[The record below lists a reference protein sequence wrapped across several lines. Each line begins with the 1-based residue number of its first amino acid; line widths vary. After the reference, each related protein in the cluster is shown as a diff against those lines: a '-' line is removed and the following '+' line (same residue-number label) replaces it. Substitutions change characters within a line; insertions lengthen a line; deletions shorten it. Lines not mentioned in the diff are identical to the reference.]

1 MALES
6 AVVTAT
12 MIECD
17 KPTCRDFS
25 KAGALEWLET
35 NGLGG
40 FACSTI
46 CGLNTR
52 RYHGLLTVAMHP
64 PVGRY
69 LLLSK
74 LEETL
79 VIGMQ
84 RFDFSTNQYPG
95 TIHPRGFEFLSGFR
109 LDPFPIF
116 TFDIAGVQLE
126 KRVFMPHE
134 MSAVVVRYKV
144 MSAPPS
150 ASLQLELRPLIAF
163 REYHGLTCENAAL
176 NSSVTQELGIARIKP
191 YGDLPELRF
200 AHNASNVDPKGSWYR
215 NFQYALEVERGLDSS
230 EDLFNPLAFHFSL
243 SREQNANVIASLEP
257 LQVQD
262 APKLERDEK
271 SRREKIAASATGAEP
286 FAKQLALAADQFLAR
301 RASGHTVIAGYPWFT
316 DWGRDTM
323 IAFPGLTLFNGRAD
337 IAKGILQQF
346 AQSADMGMLPNRFP
360 DAGESPQFNSA
371 DSTLWFFEAVRAY
384 LERTGDREFIE
395 KHLYAVLKEI
405 LEWHLRGTRYNIRA
419 LDNGL
424 LHAGQPGVQL
434 TWMDAKIGD
443 RVVTPRAGLPVE
455 IQALWFNALKIIS
468 DLAQAFG
475 DADTEKRVSTLASRA
490 QDSFNR
496 LFWNSAGNCLFDVI
510 NKDGSPDASI
520 RPNQIF
526 AVSLHYS
533 MLANDRKAGVVDV
546 VARELLTP
554 YGLRSLSPRDS
565 SYKGR
570 YQGGPA
576 ERDGAYHQGTVWPYL
591 IGPFV
596 TAYRKVHGSTPATL
610 AHVRE
615 VLQPLIDSLH
625 AGALGQCAEI
635 YDGDPPQQPRG
646 CFAQAWTVGE
656 LIRALNDDALPE
668 WQFSLGK

>member
-1 MALES
+1 
-6 AVVTAT
+6 

-25 KAGALEWLET
+25 RASALEWLET

-52 RYHGLLTVAMHP
+52 RYHGLLTVATRP

-74 LEETL
+74 LEERL
-79 VIGMQ
+79 VVGDQ
-84 RFDFSTNQYPG
+84 RFDFGTNHYPG
-95 TIHPRGFEFLSGFR
+95 TIHPRGFELLSAFR

-126 KRVFMPHE
+126 KLVFMLHE
-134 MSAVVVRYKV
+134 MNAVVVYYRV
-144 MSAPPS
+144 LSAPQHVP
-150 ASLQLELRPLIAF
+150 LQLEIHPLIAF
-163 REYHGLTCENAAL
+163 RDYHGLSHENSNL
-176 NSSVTQELGIARIKP
+176 NPAVTQEPGIARIRP

-200 AHNASNVDPKGSWYR
+200 AHNAIAVDPQAFWYR
-215 NFQYALEVERGLDSS
+215 KFQYTVEAERGLDSS
-230 EDLFNPLAFHFSL
+230 EDLFNPLTFRFQFSPG
-243 SREQNANVIASLEP
+243 QNATVIASLEP

-262 APKLERDEK
+262 APKLERDEIG
-271 SRREKIAASATGAEP
+271 RRQKITTSAAGTEP
-286 FAKQLALAADQFLAR
+286 FAAQLALAADQFLVR
-301 RASGHTVIAGYPWFT
+301 RANGFTVIAGYPWFT

-323 IAFPGLTLFNGRAD
+323 IALPGLTLFNTRAD

-346 AQSADMGMLPNRFP
+346 SQSVDMGMLPNRFP

-384 LERTGDREFIE
+384 LERTGDREFVE
-395 KHLYAVLKEI
+395 KHLYAALIDI
-405 LEWHLRGTRYNIRA
+405 LEWHIRGTRYSIRA

-424 LHAGQPGVQL
+424 LRAGQAGVQL

-455 IQALWFNALKIIS
+455 IQALWFNALSITS
-468 DLAQAFG
+468 DLARAFG
-475 DADTEKRVSTLASRA
+475 DNDTEKRASNLASSAR
-490 QDSFNR
+490 DSFNR
-496 LFWNSAGNCLFDVI
+496 LFWNQAANCLFDVI
-510 NKDGSPDASI
+510 DDDGSPDPSV

-526 AVSLHYS
+526 AVSLRHS
-533 MLANDRKAGVVDV
+533 MLANDRQAAVLDV
-546 VARELLTP
+546 VERELLTP
-554 YGLRSLSPRDS
+554 YGLRSLSPRDPD
-565 SYKGR
+565 YKGR

-576 ERDGAYHQGTVWPYL
+576 ERDAAYHQGTTWPYL

-596 TAYRKVHGSTPATL
+596 TAYRKVHGSAPATL
-610 AHVRE
+610 ARIRE
-615 VLQPLIDSLH
+615 TLRPLVDSLH
-625 AGALGQCAEI
+625 DGALGQCAEI
-635 YDGDPPQQPRG
+635 YDGDPPQRPCG

-656 LIRALNDDALPE
+656 LIRALNEDAFPE
-668 WQFSLGK
+668 WHSSAKK